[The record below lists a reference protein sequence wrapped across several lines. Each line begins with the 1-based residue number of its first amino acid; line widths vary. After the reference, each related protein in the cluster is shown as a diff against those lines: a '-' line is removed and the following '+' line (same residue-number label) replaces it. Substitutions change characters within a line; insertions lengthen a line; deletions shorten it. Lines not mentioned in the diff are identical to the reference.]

1 MSGFCARH
9 IQYLRIS
16 SIRDRLGL
24 FYGDSDYFWDSADK
38 VWYKKDA
45 SHSRSP
51 AHFETDVCDHISLVI
66 SGLRDTYA
74 ACVK

>member
-1 MSGFCARH
+1 MEQSTCVHMSGICARH
-9 IQYLRIS
+9 IPSHQL
-16 SIRDRLGL
+16 
-24 FYGDSDYFWDSADK
+24 YGDSDYFWDSADK

-51 AHFETDVCDHISLVI
+51 AHFETDVCDHISLDI